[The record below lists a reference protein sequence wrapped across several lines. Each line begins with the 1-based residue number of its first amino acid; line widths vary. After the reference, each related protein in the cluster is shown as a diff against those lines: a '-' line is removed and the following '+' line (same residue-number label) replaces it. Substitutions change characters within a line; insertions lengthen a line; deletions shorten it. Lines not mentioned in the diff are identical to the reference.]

1 MKDSITKIQDTFSSL
16 YEFIVRYRVTLF
28 IITIAVILSVMLI
41 DISMMSNATPTDAQ
55 IAEAEKSV
63 KIIQFK
69 EQSIQVIDSLKENN
83 IEIDTL
89 FDPNRYDPF
98 N

>member
-1 MKDSITKIQDTFSSL
+1 
-16 YEFIVRYRVTLF
+16 
-28 IITIAVILSVMLI
+28 
-41 DISMMSNATPTDAQ
+41 MMSNASPTDAQ
-55 IAEAEKSV
+55 ITESEKSV

>member
-1 MKDSITKIQDTFSSL
+1 MKNSLTKIQDTAYSI
-16 YEFIVRYRVTLF
+16 YEFTVRYRVTLF
-28 IITIAVILSVMLI
+28 IIVITVVLSVMLI
-41 DISMMSNATPTDAQ
+41 DISMMSNASPTDAQ
-55 IAEAEKSV
+55 ITESEKSV

-69 EQSIQVIDSLKENN
+69 EQSIQVIVSLKENN

>member
-1 MKDSITKIQDTFSSL
+1 
-16 YEFIVRYRVTLF
+16 
-28 IITIAVILSVMLI
+28 
-41 DISMMSNATPTDAQ
+41 MMSNASPTEAQ
-55 IAEAEKSV
+55 VAEAEKSV

-69 EQSIQVIDSLKENN
+69 EQSIKVIDSLKQNN

>member
-1 MKDSITKIQDTFSSL
+1 MKNRITQIQDTFSAL

-28 IITIAVILSVMLI
+28 IIIIAVILSVMLI
-41 DISMMSNATPTDAQ
+41 DISMMSNASPTEAQ
-55 IAEAEKSV
+55 VAEAEKSV

-69 EQSIQVIDSLKENN
+69 EQSIKVIDSLKQNN